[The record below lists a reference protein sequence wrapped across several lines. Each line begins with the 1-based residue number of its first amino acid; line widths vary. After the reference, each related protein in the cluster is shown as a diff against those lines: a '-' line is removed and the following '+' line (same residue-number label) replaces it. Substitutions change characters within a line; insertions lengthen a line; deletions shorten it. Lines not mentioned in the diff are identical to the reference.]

1 MDKKMTSLKNEK
13 LSFVVAD
20 VILEQQGKF
29 TIEDILNEVRKR
41 IKTSIENL
49 KEYIVNKLNSM
60 CEYGLIGRTNI
71 YYFSVQENK
80 SK

>member
-1 MDKKMTSLKNEK
+1 MTSLKNEK

-29 TIEDILNEVRKR
+29 TFEDILNEVRKR
-41 IKTSIENL
+41 IEKNKTSIENL

-60 CEYGLIGRTNI
+60 SEYGLIGRTNI
-71 YYFSVQENK
+71 YYFSV
-80 SK
+80 

>member
-1 MDKKMTSLKNEK
+1 MTSLKNEE

-29 TIEDILNEVRKR
+29 TIEDILNKVRKR

-49 KEYIVNKLNSM
+49 KEYMVNKLNSM
-60 CEYGLIGRTNI
+60 CEYGLIGRTNV
-71 YYFSVQENK
+71 YYFSV
-80 SK
+80 

>member
-1 MDKKMTSLKNEK
+1 MTSLKNEK

-41 IKTSIENL
+41 IKTLIENL

-60 CEYGLIGRTNI
+60 CEYGLIGRTNV
-71 YYFSVQENK
+71 YYFSV
-80 SK
+80 

>member
-1 MDKKMTSLKNEK
+1 MASLKNEK

-41 IKTSIENL
+41 IKTPIENL

-60 CEYGLIGRTNI
+60 CEYGLIGRTNV
-71 YYFSVQENK
+71 YYFSV
-80 SK
+80 

>member
-1 MDKKMTSLKNEK
+1 MTSLKNEE

-29 TIEDILNEVRKR
+29 TIEDILNKVRKW

-60 CEYGLIGRTNI
+60 CEYGLIGRTNV
-71 YYFSVQENK
+71 YYFSV
-80 SK
+80 

>member
-1 MDKKMTSLKNEK
+1 MTSLKNEK

-71 YYFSVQENK
+71 YYFSV
-80 SK
+80 

>member
-1 MDKKMTSLKNEK
+1 MTSLKNEE

-20 VILEQQGKF
+20 VVLDQQGKF
-29 TIEDILNEVRKR
+29 TIEDILNKVRKR

-60 CEYGLIGRTNI
+60 CEYGLIGRTNV
-71 YYFSVQENK
+71 YYFSV
-80 SK
+80 

>member
-1 MDKKMTSLKNEK
+1 MTSLKNEK

-29 TIEDILNEVRKR
+29 TIEDILNEVRKK
-41 IKTSIENL
+41 IEKNKTSIENLKEL

-71 YYFSVQENK
+71 YYFSV
-80 SK
+80 

>member
-1 MDKKMTSLKNEK
+1 MTSLKYEK

-29 TIEDILNEVRKR
+29 TFEDILNEVRKR
-41 IKTSIENL
+41 IEKNKTSIENL

-60 CEYGLIGRTNI
+60 SEYGLIGRTNI
-71 YYFSVQENK
+71 YYFSV
-80 SK
+80 

>member
-1 MDKKMTSLKNEK
+1 MTSLKNEK

-60 CEYGLIGRTNI
+60 CEYGLIGRTNV
-71 YYFSVQENK
+71 YYFSV
-80 SK
+80 

>member
-1 MDKKMTSLKNEK
+1 MTSLKNEE

-29 TIEDILNEVRKR
+29 TIEDILNKVRKR

-60 CEYGLIGRTNI
+60 CEYGLIGRTNV
-71 YYFSVQENK
+71 YYFSV
-80 SK
+80 

>member
-1 MDKKMTSLKNEK
+1 MTSLKNEK

-41 IKTSIENL
+41 IKTPIENL

-60 CEYGLIGRTNI
+60 CEYGLIGRTNV
-71 YYFSVQENK
+71 YYFSV
-80 SK
+80 

>member
-1 MDKKMTSLKNEK
+1 MTSLKNEK

-29 TIEDILNEVRKR
+29 TIEDILNKVRKR

-71 YYFSVQENK
+71 YYFSV
-80 SK
+80 

>member
-1 MDKKMTSLKNEK
+1 MTGLKNEK
-13 LSFVVAD
+13 LSFVVVD

-41 IKTSIENL
+41 IEKNKTSIENL

-60 CEYGLIGRTNI
+60 YIIFLFRKINLNNI
-71 YYFSVQENK
+71 NK
-80 SK
+80 KKG

>member
-1 MDKKMTSLKNEK
+1 MTSLKNEK

-41 IKTSIENL
+41 IKTPIENL

-71 YYFSVQENK
+71 YYFSV
-80 SK
+80 

>member
-1 MDKKMTSLKNEK
+1 MTSLKNEK

-29 TIEDILNEVRKR
+29 TVEDILNKVRKR
-41 IKTSIENL
+41 IKTPIENL

-71 YYFSVQENK
+71 YYFSV
-80 SK
+80 

>member
-1 MDKKMTSLKNEK
+1 MTSLKNEE

-29 TIEDILNEVRKR
+29 TIEDILNKVRKR
-41 IKTSIENL
+41 IKTPIENL

-71 YYFSVQENK
+71 YYFSV
-80 SK
+80 

>member
-1 MDKKMTSLKNEK
+1 MTSLKNEK

-29 TIEDILNEVRKR
+29 TIEDILNEVRKK
-41 IKTSIENL
+41 IKTPIENL

-71 YYFSVQENK
+71 YYFSV
-80 SK
+80 

>member
-1 MDKKMTSLKNEK
+1 MPSLKNEE

-29 TIEDILNEVRKR
+29 TIEDILNKVRKR

-60 CEYGLIGRTNI
+60 CEYGLIGRTNV
-71 YYFSVQENK
+71 YYFSV
-80 SK
+80 

>member
-1 MDKKMTSLKNEK
+1 MTSLKNEE

-20 VILEQQGKF
+20 VILEQQEKF
-29 TIEDILNEVRKR
+29 TIEDRLNKVRKR

-60 CEYGLIGRTNI
+60 CEYGLIGRTNV
-71 YYFSVQENK
+71 YYFSV
-80 SK
+80 

>member
-1 MDKKMTSLKNEK
+1 MTSLKNEK

-20 VILEQQGKF
+20 VILEQQVKF

-60 CEYGLIGRTNI
+60 CEYGLIGRTNV
-71 YYFSVQENK
+71 YYFSV
-80 SK
+80 

>member
-1 MDKKMTSLKNEK
+1 MTSLKNEE

-29 TIEDILNEVRKR
+29 TIEDILNKVRKR
-41 IKTSIENL
+41 IKTSIEKL

-60 CEYGLIGRTNI
+60 CEYGLMGRTNV
-71 YYFSVQENK
+71 YYFSV
-80 SK
+80 

>member
-1 MDKKMTSLKNEK
+1 MTNLKNEK

-29 TIEDILNEVRKR
+29 TVEDILNEVRKR

-60 CEYGLIGRTNI
+60 CEYGLIGRTNV
-71 YYFSVQENK
+71 YYFSV
-80 SK
+80 

>member
-1 MDKKMTSLKNEK
+1 MTSLKNEE

-29 TIEDILNEVRKR
+29 TIEDILNKVRKR
-41 IKTSIENL
+41 INTSIENL

-60 CEYGLIGRTNI
+60 CEYGLIGRTNV
-71 YYFSVQENK
+71 YYFSV
-80 SK
+80 

>member
-71 YYFSVQENK
+71 YYFSV
-80 SK
+80 

>member
-1 MDKKMTSLKNEK
+1 MTSLKNEE

-29 TIEDILNEVRKR
+29 TIEDILNKVRKR
-41 IKTSIENL
+41 IETSLENL

-60 CEYGLIGRTNI
+60 CEYGLIGRTNV
-71 YYFSVQENK
+71 YYFSV
-80 SK
+80 

>member
-1 MDKKMTSLKNEK
+1 MTSLKNEE

-29 TIEDILNEVRKR
+29 TIEDILNKVRKR

-60 CEYGLIGRTNI
+60 CE
-71 YYFSVQENK
+71 
-80 SK
+80 

>member
-1 MDKKMTSLKNEK
+1 MDKKMTNLKNEK

-29 TIEDILNEVRKR
+29 TVEDILNEVRKR

-60 CEYGLIGRTNI
+60 CEYGLIGRTNV
-71 YYFSVQENK
+71 YYFSV
-80 SK
+80 

>member
-1 MDKKMTSLKNEK
+1 MTSLKNEE

-60 CEYGLIGRTNI
+60 CEYGLIGRTNV
-71 YYFSVQENK
+71 YYFSV
-80 SK
+80 

>member
-1 MDKKMTSLKNEK
+1 MTSLKNEE

-41 IKTSIENL
+41 IEKNKTSIENL

-60 CEYGLIGRTNI
+60 CEYGLIGRTNV
-71 YYFSVQENK
+71 YYFSV
-80 SK
+80 